1 MPGPLVAVAA
11 IPSCVV
17 ATWIAVGR
25 GWLEPYAPI
34 LDFLGDT
41 LSPVWATI
49 AKPFTARQPAATVGG
64 CAHPAPEAVHTVGG
78 DLVAWLCPDCG
89 RELPADWR

>member
-1 MPGPLVAVAA
+1 MPGPLVAAAA
-11 IPSCVV
+11 IVWC
-17 ATWIAVGR
+17 AIAAGIAVER

-34 LDFLGDT
+34 VEFLGDT

-49 AKPFTARQPAATVGG
+49 AKPFTARQPVATAGG
-64 CAHPAPEAVHTVGG
+64 CAHPAPEAVQTVGG
-78 DLVAWLCPDCG
+78 DLVAWLCPGCD